1 MRFMGE
7 VLSARALGR
16 ATLARQLLLERAE
29 VGVAEAVA
37 RIGGLQ
43 AQTPHSWYFALWS
56 RVAGFDPQDA
66 AGLLEKRELVR
77 IALMRGTIHLVTADD
92 CLAWR
97 PLHDDFIFRVTRSAF
112 GRHWKNID
120 LDAVAETGRELLE
133 AGALTF
139 ADLGRELHA
148 RFPDGTPQALSQLV
162 RARLPLVQVPPRGL
176 WGRSGPVAHTT
187 AEHWLGSPLVSEPS
201 LEGFIARFLAAFGP
215 ATAKD
220 VQAHCGLTRLREVLD
235 RMELRTFRTEDGLTL
250 YDLPDAPRPPEDVPA
265 PVRFL
270 PDFDNL
276 FISFADR
283 SRTGVLDP
291 AQTSRAWP
299 PHGHIPGSV
308 LVDGA
313 VAATWSPS
321 RARGTARLTITPFSP
336 LSAHARDAIAAEAA
350 SLLRFLAPDDTHD
363 LAFSDP
369 W

>member
-1 MRFMGE
+1 MGE
-7 VLSARALGR
+7 VLTARALGR
-16 ATLARQLLLERAE
+16 ATLARQLLLERAG
-29 VGVAEAVA
+29 VGVSEAVA
-37 RIGGLQ
+37 RVGGLQ

-56 RVAGFDPQDA
+56 RIAGFDPQDA

-77 IALMRGTIHLVTADD
+77 IALMRGTIHLVTAED

-112 GRHWKNID
+112 GRHWKNVD
-120 LDAVAETGRELLE
+120 LEAVAAAGRELLE
-133 AGALTF
+133 VRPLTF
-139 ADLGRELHA
+139 AELGRELHA
-148 RFPDGTPQALSQLV
+148 RFPDGTPQSLSQLV

-187 AEHWLGSPLVSEPS
+187 AERWLGSPLASSPS
-201 LEGFIARFLAAFGP
+201 LEGFVARYLAAFGP
-215 ATAKD
+215 ATVKD

-235 RMELRTFRTEDGLTL
+235 RMDLRTFRTEDGLTL
-250 YDLPDAPRPPEDVPA
+250 YDLPDAPRPPEDFPA

-291 AQTSRAWP
+291 VQTARAWP
-299 PHGHIPGSV
+299 PHGPIPGTV
-308 LVDGA
+308 LVDG
-313 VAATWSPS
+313 VVGATWSPS
-321 RARGTARLTITPFSP
+321 RARGAARLDITPFSP
-336 LSAHARDAIAAEAA
+336 LSPSARDAVAAEAEA
-350 SLLRFLAPDDTHD
+350 LLGLLAPGDAHD
-363 LAFSDP
+363 VVFTDP